1 MSARSFALGVLAA
14 LLVAPGVASAATPV
28 HRYYLA
34 LGDSLSQGVQPD
46 SRGASLE
53 TDQGYAD
60 QLARIER
67 QQVPNLRLV
76 KLGCPGDTTASMLTG
91 HGRESTSR
99 TGTRAITRLMMSGGE
114 LVEAGITIRITPTG
128 SHGPRG
134 AAGSCASECS
144 ER

>member
-1 MSARSFALGVLAA
+1 MSRESMEVLVSARSFALGVLAA

-91 HGRESTSR
+91 HGNEANARR
-99 TGTRAITRLMMSGGE
+99 FHCARAGGSQ
-114 LVEAGITIRITPTG
+114 VT
-128 SHGPRG
+128 
-134 AAGSCASECS
+134 AAK
-144 ER
+144 RF